1 MSTTEMFPNFCRH
14 QSLHQDLV
22 ANLKL
27 MTKEQEM
34 VVVMVLLVLL
44 SLLTL
49 MMMMMQMTTTTM
61 Y

>member
-27 MTKEQEM
+27 MTKEPEM
-34 VVVMVLLVLL
+34 VVMMVLLVLL

-49 MMMMMQMTTTTM
+49 LMMMQMTKTTM